1 MSIIISVWY
10 YNELLSNWSLKST
23 NDYQETKDEYK
34 YFRVLS
40 QGKKKFYYNP
50 EDYFKH
56 LENSLVTSDRDIYGN
71 YYKITEITN
80 IKGDIIYP

>member
-1 MSIIISVWY
+1 MSITISVWY
-10 YNELLSNWSLKST
+10 YNELLSNWSLKGT

-40 QGKKKFYYNP
+40 QGKKKFYYKS

-56 LENSLVTSDRDIYGN
+56 TQSSLVTEYKDIYGN
-71 YYKITEITN
+71 NHKITEFSN
-80 IKGDIIYP
+80 IKGEIIP